1 MSKTATTINNCQS
14 DDHILFHQVQQN
26 DTSAFNIL
34 FEKYYYYLCNLSQK
48 VLKNNELA
56 KEVVSDVFLKIWL
69 QRETLHIHTSI
80 KAFLTTSVRNLSIDY
95 WRKESQ
101 HRNILD
107 ISGIENNFVI
117 VSSEENIIY
126 YETAYIIEQAI
137 ERLPPQGKII
147 FQMSREEGLK
157 YREIAETLNISI
169 KTVETHMRR
178 NFILL
183 RERVGHQANGRAA

>member
-1 MSKTATTINNCQS
+1 MFTTATTTNKTHS
-14 DDHILFHQVQQN
+14 DDHILMLRIQQN
-26 DTSAFNIL
+26 DTMAFNLL
-34 FEKYYYYLCNLSQK
+34 FEKYYYYLCVISDK
-48 VLKNNELA
+48 ILKNNELA
-56 KEVVSDVFLKIWL
+56 KEAVSDVFLKIWQ

-95 WRKESQ
+95 WRKENQ
-101 HRNILD
+101 HGNFLD
-107 ISGIENNFVI
+107 ISSVENNFMI

-126 YETAYIIEQAI
+126 YETVYIIEQAI
-137 ERLPPQGKII
+137 ENLPPQGKII

-183 RERVGHQANGRAA
+183 RERLGHQANGRAA